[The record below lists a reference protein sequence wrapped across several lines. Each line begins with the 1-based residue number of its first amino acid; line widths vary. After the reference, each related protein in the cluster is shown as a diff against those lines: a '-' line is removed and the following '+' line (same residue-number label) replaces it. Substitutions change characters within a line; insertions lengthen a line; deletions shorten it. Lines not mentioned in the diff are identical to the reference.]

1 MHGKAEDKLKG
12 EVTAVKERQQMV
24 KEVRAWAEDG
34 DMEMGEGVG
43 SKGGQWWWVRME
55 IRVDGGNLKMH
66 EERKWKG

>member
-43 SKGGQWWWVRME
+43 SKGGQW
-55 IRVDGGNLKMH
+55 
-66 EERKWKG
+66 